1 MYYDS
6 QTVAGMNRLADVQKK
21 CDECERGR
29 GVLDGAG
36 FAAKGVRHV

>member
-1 MYYDS
+1 
-6 QTVAGMNRLADVQKK
+6 MNQLADVQKK
-21 CDECERGR
+21 CDECERGC